1 MAILDF
7 KNKLRQPFEYGVQN
21 CVLYFTDSVIAWNGV
36 TKIEQKVNSD
46 DTSYYLDGQ
55 KLIDRPTIIEYNAIV
70 ESFTLPSN
78 IDSKKILAISYIT
91 RTNNN
96 IILHIVYYPK
106 FILEE
111 WSSTT
116 YSDEVNTSK
125 FVFSVTSTP
134 TRFDNSITT
143 SHVQIVLSNNTDLYK
158 LVTNT
163 LYGTVTSEPT
173 LLYPKDIASL
183 VDVVTYSHS
192 LIIIDYGDG
201 SWTAIGDDT
210 ILSKISFSDG
220 FEIDHPM
227 AKIIAADTYTLESG

>member
-78 IDSKKILAISYIT
+78 IDSKKILAISYAT

-143 SHVQIVLSNNTDLYK
+143 SHVQIALTENTDLYN

-163 LYGTVTSEPT
+163 LYGTADSDPE

-183 VDVVTYSHS
+183 IDVINYSYS
-192 LIIIDYGDG
+192 LIVIDYGDG
-201 SWTAIGDDT
+201 SWTAIGNDEV
-210 ILSKISFSDG
+210 LSTFSIDQS
-220 FEIDHPM
+220 FEIEHPM
-227 AKIIAADTYTLESG
+227 AKIVSSDTYTIESG